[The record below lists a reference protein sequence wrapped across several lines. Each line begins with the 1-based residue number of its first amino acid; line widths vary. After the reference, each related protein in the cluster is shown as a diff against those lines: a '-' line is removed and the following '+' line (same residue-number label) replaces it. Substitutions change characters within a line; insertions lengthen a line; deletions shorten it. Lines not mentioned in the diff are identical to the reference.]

1 MGVVSMLW
9 RRRRH
14 RPVYVG
20 LHIRPVPRRT
30 LAVIKTLVILAVI
43 LSLIIRASMYLR
55 ELSCDMAVS
64 NAQDLMILC
73 INNTI
78 SSKFAK
84 ENYGSD
90 YFVTLE
96 RDNNGDVVAVYA
108 NMARINAFSSEILQD
123 VVNASNSGDLSLKI
137 PIGNL
142 LGVSFLLGRG
152 PQIPV
157 KITMLTSSHV
167 DFKNELIAAGINQT
181 KHQIKLNIVIDIY
194 IVLPWKKV
202 TTEVVSEVL
211 IAETVIVGDVPQTYL
226 NVE

>member
-1 MGVVSMLW
+1 MV
-9 RRRRH
+9 
-14 RPVYVG
+14 
-20 LHIRPVPRRT
+20 T
-30 LAVIKTLVILAVI
+30 TLVILAVF
-43 LSLIIRASMYLR
+43 SAMIIRASLYLR

-64 NAQDLMILC
+64 NAEDLMILC

-78 SSKFAK
+78 SNKFSE
-84 ENYGSD
+84 ENYGYD

-96 RDNNGDVVAVYA
+96 RNNDGDVVAVYA
-108 NMARINAFSSEILQD
+108 NMARINALSSEILQD
-123 VVNASNSGDLSLKI
+123 VVNASNNGDLSLKI

-194 IVLPWKKV
+194 IVLPWKKM

-211 IAETVIVGDVPQTYL
+211 IAETVIVGDVPQTYF